1 MTELR
6 VTISLLNK
14 PLPMTINVVQ
24 GDSGRKIRFFID
36 DAEFPDGATAKIFA
50 IKPSKLIVFNEL
62 SVERRRELLLEL
74 TDQMVAEAGTL
85 PCQITIY
92 SENKIISSFEFSMC
106 VNRQIRND
114 SAIES
119 TNEFTA
125 LTVAINRAEK
135 AVSDA
140 NSLRNEYIPKSY
152 MDAAM
157 GVAALDEYGL
167 IKISQMPTNIR
178 VSAANMADRLT
189 WPRRI
194 DGVDFDGT
202 EDISHH
208 AICNTS
214 ASEAAKI
221 ANFYSDLHT
230 TSGARLI
237 VYFVEGNTASNPT
250 ISIGNTAALPI
261 YYKGSPVSPGL
272 ITEKSHVELICD
284 GTRYNI
290 VGDLAQAKINELES
304 MLSVTDITSSFSPS
318 TDKISIS
325 KAYKYGKLVIVHGFL
340 VAGYAQGWHTTE
352 TITTSYPPLTNAS
365 FIMGSQNSGD
375 QTTGIKLDYRPSGTV
390 YGTVSAALTGNNL
403 FQLIYFT
410 A

>member
-24 GDSGRKIRFFID
+24 GDSGRKVRFIIE
-36 DAEFPDGATAKIFA
+36 DAEFPDGAIAKIFA

-62 SVERRRELLLEL
+62 SVERSRELLLEL

-202 EDISHH
+202 EDIDHD

-214 ASEAAKI
+214 ASEAAKV
-221 ANFYSDLHT
+221 ANFYSDFHA
-230 TSGARLI
+230 TSGARVI
-237 VYFVEGNTASNPT
+237 VYFVKGNTASNPT

-261 YYKGSPVSPGL
+261 YYKGSPVPPGL
-272 ITEKSHVELICD
+272 ITEKSYIELLCD

-290 VGDLAQAKINELES
+290 VGDLTQSQVDNLQGVSGLKIQYG
-304 MLSVTDITSSFSPS
+304 S
-318 TDKISIS
+318 T
-325 KAYKYGKLVIVHGFL
+325 
-340 VAGYAQGWHTTE
+340 
-352 TITTSYPPLTNAS
+352 TITTSTTATATTVNLADGFSTKPVVVVTLDA
-365 FIMGSQNSGD
+365 GSYWTD
-375 QTTGIKLDYRPSGTV
+375 RIK
-390 YGTVSAALTGNNL
+390 VSANVQGTNS
-403 FQLIYFT
+403 FT
-410 A
+410 INHIATAEGSKFPVMWIAIGK

>member
-24 GDSGRKIRFFID
+24 GDSGRKVRFIIE
-36 DAEFPDGATAKIFA
+36 DAEFPDGAIAKIFA

-62 SVERRRELLLEL
+62 SVERSRELLLEL

-140 NSLRNEYIPKSY
+140 NSIRNEYIPKSY

-202 EDISHH
+202 EDIDHD

-214 ASEAAKI
+214 ASEAAKV
-221 ANFYSDLHT
+221 ANFYSDFHA
-230 TSGARLI
+230 TSGARVI
-237 VYFVEGNTASNPT
+237 VYFVKGNTASNPT

-261 YYKGSPVSPGL
+261 YYKGSPVPPGL
-272 ITEKSHVELICD
+272 ITEKSYIELLCD

-290 VGDLAQAKINELES
+290 VGDLTQSQVDNLQGVSGLKIQYG
-304 MLSVTDITSSFSPS
+304 S
-318 TDKISIS
+318 T
-325 KAYKYGKLVIVHGFL
+325 
-340 VAGYAQGWHTTE
+340 
-352 TITTSYPPLTNAS
+352 TITTSTTATATTVNLADGFSTKPVVVVTLDA
-365 FIMGSQNSGD
+365 GSYWTD
-375 QTTGIKLDYRPSGTV
+375 RIK
-390 YGTVSAALTGNNL
+390 VSANVQGTNS
-403 FQLIYFT
+403 FT
-410 A
+410 INHIATAEGSKFPVMWIAIGK

>member
-24 GDSGRKIRFFID
+24 GDSGRKVRFIIE
-36 DAEFPDGATAKIFA
+36 DAEFPDGAIAKIFA

-62 SVERRRELLLEL
+62 SVERSRELLLEL

-140 NSLRNEYIPKSY
+140 NSLRNDYIPKSY

-202 EDISHH
+202 EDIDHD

-214 ASEAAKI
+214 ASEAAKT
-221 ANFYSDLHT
+221 ANFYSDFHA
-230 TSGARLI
+230 TSGARVI
-237 VYFVEGNTASNPT
+237 VYFVKGNTASDPT

-261 YYKGSPVSPGL
+261 YYKGSPVPPGL
-272 ITEKSHVELICD
+272 ITEKSYIELLCD
-284 GTRYNI
+284 GTKYNI
-290 VGDLAQAKINELES
+290 VGDLTQSQVDNLQGVSGLKIQYG
-304 MLSVTDITSSFSPS
+304 S
-318 TDKISIS
+318 T
-325 KAYKYGKLVIVHGFL
+325 
-340 VAGYAQGWHTTE
+340 
-352 TITTSYPPLTNAS
+352 TITTS
-365 FIMGSQNSGD
+365 
-375 QTTGIKLDYRPSGTV
+375 TTATATTVNLADGFSTKPVVVVTLDAGTYWTDRV
-390 YGTVSAALTGNNL
+390 KVSANVQGTNS
-403 FQLIYFT
+403 FT
-410 A
+410 INHIATAEGSKFPVMWIAIGK

>member
-24 GDSGRKIRFFID
+24 GDSGRKVRFIIE
-36 DAEFPDGATAKIFA
+36 DAEFTDGAIAKIFA

-62 SVERRRELLLEL
+62 SVERSRELLLEL

-202 EDISHH
+202 EDIDHD

-214 ASEAAKI
+214 ASEAAKV
-221 ANFYSDLHT
+221 ANFYSDFHA
-230 TSGARLI
+230 TSGARVI
-237 VYFVEGNTASNPT
+237 VYFVKGNTASNPT

-261 YYKGSPVSPGL
+261 YYKGSPVPPGL
-272 ITEKSHVELICD
+272 ITEKSYIELLCD

-290 VGDLAQAKINELES
+290 VGDLTQSQVDNLQGVSGLKIQYG
-304 MLSVTDITSSFSPS
+304 S
-318 TDKISIS
+318 T
-325 KAYKYGKLVIVHGFL
+325 
-340 VAGYAQGWHTTE
+340 
-352 TITTSYPPLTNAS
+352 TITASTTATATTVNLADGFSTKPVVVVTLDAGSYWT
-365 FIMGSQNSGD
+365 D
-375 QTTGIKLDYRPSGTV
+375 RIK
-390 YGTVSAALTGNNL
+390 VSANVQGTNS
-403 FQLIYFT
+403 FT
-410 A
+410 INHIATAEGSKFPVMWIAIGK

>member
-24 GDSGRKIRFFID
+24 GDSGRKVRFFVE

-62 SVERRRELLLEL
+62 VVERRRELLLEL

-140 NSLRNEYIPKSY
+140 NSIRNEYIPKAY
-152 MDAAM
+152 MGAAM
-157 GVAALDEYGL
+157 GVASLDNSGL
-167 IKISQMPTNIR
+167 VEVSQIPFGIR
-178 VSAANMADRLT
+178 ISAANMADRLT
-189 WPRRI
+189 NPRRI

-202 EDISHH
+202 EDIDHD

-214 ASEAAKI
+214 ASEAAKV
-221 ANFYSDLHT
+221 ANYYSNFHA
-230 TSGARLI
+230 TSGARVI
-237 VYFVEGNTASNPT
+237 VYFVNGNTASNPT
-250 ISIGNTAALPI
+250 ISIGYSAAAPI
-261 YYKGSPVSPGL
+261 YYKGSPVPPGL

-284 GTRYNI
+284 GNRYNI
-290 VGDLAQAKINELES
+290 VGDLTQSQVDNLQGVSGLKIQ
-304 MLSVTDITSSFSPS
+304 
-318 TDKISIS
+318 
-325 KAYKYGKLVIVHGFL
+325 YGT
-340 VAGYAQGWHTTE
+340 A
-352 TITTSYPPLTNAS
+352 TITTA
-365 FIMGSQNSGD
+365 
-375 QTTGIKLDYRPSGTV
+375 TTATATTVNLADGFSSNPVVTVTVDAGTYWTDRIK
-390 YGTVSAALTGNNL
+390 VSANVLSPNS
-403 FQLIYFT
+403 FT
-410 A
+410 INHIATAAGTKFPVMWIAVGK

>member
-24 GDSGRKIRFFID
+24 GDSGRKVRFIIE
-36 DAEFPDGATAKIFA
+36 DAEFPDGAIAKIFA

-62 SVERRRELLLEL
+62 SVERSRELLLEL

-202 EDISHH
+202 EDIDHD

-214 ASEAAKI
+214 ASEAAKV
-221 ANFYSDLHT
+221 ANFYSDFHA
-230 TSGARLI
+230 TSGARVI
-237 VYFVEGNTASNPT
+237 VYFVKGNTASNPT

-261 YYKGSPVSPGL
+261 YYKGSPVPPGL
-272 ITEKSHVELICD
+272 ITEKSYIELLCD

-290 VGDLAQAKINELES
+290 VGDLTQSQVDNLQGVSGLKIQYG
-304 MLSVTDITSSFSPS
+304 S
-318 TDKISIS
+318 T
-325 KAYKYGKLVIVHGFL
+325 
-340 VAGYAQGWHTTE
+340 
-352 TITTSYPPLTNAS
+352 TITTSTTATATTVNLADGFSTKPVVVVTLDA
-365 FIMGSQNSGD
+365 GSYWVD
-375 QTTGIKLDYRPSGTV
+375 RIK
-390 YGTVSAALTGNNL
+390 VSANVQGTNS
-403 FQLIYFT
+403 FT
-410 A
+410 INHIATAEGSKFPVMWIAIGK

>member
-24 GDSGRKIRFFID
+24 GDSGRKVRFIIE
-36 DAEFPDGATAKIFA
+36 DAEFPDGAIAKIFA

-62 SVERRRELLLEL
+62 SVERSRELLLEL

-178 VSAANMADRLT
+178 VSAANIADRLT

-202 EDISHH
+202 EDIDHD

-214 ASEAAKI
+214 ASEAAKV
-221 ANFYSDLHT
+221 ANFYSDFHA
-230 TSGARLI
+230 TSGARVI
-237 VYFVEGNTASNPT
+237 VYFVKGNTASNPT

-261 YYKGSPVSPGL
+261 YYKGSPVPPGL
-272 ITEKSHVELICD
+272 ITEKSYIELLCD

-290 VGDLAQAKINELES
+290 VGDLTQSQVDNLQGVSGLKIQYG
-304 MLSVTDITSSFSPS
+304 S
-318 TDKISIS
+318 T
-325 KAYKYGKLVIVHGFL
+325 
-340 VAGYAQGWHTTE
+340 
-352 TITTSYPPLTNAS
+352 TITASTTATATTVNLADGFSTKPVVVVTLDAGSYWT
-365 FIMGSQNSGD
+365 D
-375 QTTGIKLDYRPSGTV
+375 RIK
-390 YGTVSAALTGNNL
+390 VSANVQGTNS
-403 FQLIYFT
+403 FT
-410 A
+410 INHIATAEGSKFPVMWIAIGK

>member
-62 SVERRRELLLEL
+62 SVERRREILLEL
-74 TDQMVAEAGTL
+74 TDQMVAEVGTL

-140 NSLRNEYIPKSY
+140 NSIRNEYIPKSY

-202 EDISHH
+202 EDIDHD

-214 ASEAAKI
+214 ASEAAKT
-221 ANFYSDLHT
+221 ANFYSDFHA
-230 TSGARLI
+230 TSGARVI
-237 VYFVEGNTASNPT
+237 VYFVKGNTASDPT

-261 YYKGSPVSPGL
+261 YYKGSPVPPGL
-272 ITEKSHVELICD
+272 ITEKSYIELLCD
-284 GTRYNI
+284 GTKYNI
-290 VGDLAQAKINELES
+290 VGDLTQSQVDNLQGVSGLKIQYG
-304 MLSVTDITSSFSPS
+304 S
-318 TDKISIS
+318 T
-325 KAYKYGKLVIVHGFL
+325 
-340 VAGYAQGWHTTE
+340 
-352 TITTSYPPLTNAS
+352 TITTS
-365 FIMGSQNSGD
+365 
-375 QTTGIKLDYRPSGTV
+375 TTATATTVNLADGFSTKPVVVVTLDAGAYWTDRIK
-390 YGTVSAALTGNNL
+390 VSANVQGTNS
-403 FQLIYFT
+403 FT
-410 A
+410 INHIATAEGSKFPVMWIAIGK

>member
-62 SVERRRELLLEL
+62 SVERRREILLEL
-74 TDQMVAEAGTL
+74 TDQMVAEVGPL

-140 NSLRNEYIPKSY
+140 NSIRNEYIPKSY

-202 EDISHH
+202 EDIDHD

-214 ASEAAKI
+214 ASEAAKT
-221 ANFYSDLHT
+221 ANFYSDFHA
-230 TSGARLI
+230 TSGARVI
-237 VYFVEGNTASNPT
+237 VYFVKGNTASDPT

-261 YYKGSPVSPGL
+261 YYKGSPVPPGL
-272 ITEKSHVELICD
+272 ITEKSYIELLCD
-284 GTRYNI
+284 GTKYNI
-290 VGDLAQAKINELES
+290 VGDLTQSQVDNLQGVSGLKIQYG
-304 MLSVTDITSSFSPS
+304 S
-318 TDKISIS
+318 T
-325 KAYKYGKLVIVHGFL
+325 
-340 VAGYAQGWHTTE
+340 
-352 TITTSYPPLTNAS
+352 TITTS
-365 FIMGSQNSGD
+365 
-375 QTTGIKLDYRPSGTV
+375 TTATATTVNLADGFSTKPVVVVTLDAGAYWTDRIK
-390 YGTVSAALTGNNL
+390 VSANVQGTNS
-403 FQLIYFT
+403 FT
-410 A
+410 INHIATAEGSKFPVMWIAIGK

>member
-24 GDSGRKIRFFID
+24 GDSGRKVRFIIE
-36 DAEFPDGATAKIFA
+36 DAEFPDGAIAKIFA

-62 SVERRRELLLEL
+62 SVERSRELLLEL

-202 EDISHH
+202 EDIDHD

-214 ASEAAKI
+214 ASEAAKV
-221 ANFYSDLHT
+221 ANFYSDFHA
-230 TSGARLI
+230 TSGARVI
-237 VYFVEGNTASNPT
+237 VYFVKGNTASNPT

-261 YYKGSPVSPGL
+261 YYKGSPVPPGL
-272 ITEKSHVELICD
+272 ITEKSYIELLCD

-290 VGDLAQAKINELES
+290 VGDLTHSQVDNLQGVSGLKIQYG
-304 MLSVTDITSSFSPS
+304 S
-318 TDKISIS
+318 T
-325 KAYKYGKLVIVHGFL
+325 
-340 VAGYAQGWHTTE
+340 
-352 TITTSYPPLTNAS
+352 TITTSTTATATTVNLADGFSTKPVVVVTLDA
-365 FIMGSQNSGD
+365 GSYWTD
-375 QTTGIKLDYRPSGTV
+375 RIK
-390 YGTVSAALTGNNL
+390 VSANVQGTNS
-403 FQLIYFT
+403 FT
-410 A
+410 INHIATAEGSKFPVMWIAIGK